1 MYRTL
6 VFVYVLLGL
15 TVAQGAVD
23 DACPVSVLDALGH
36 SVCVPEH
43 IGRIAITS
51 YGGAVQEVVIFNGAS
66 RLVAQPGMDRFPHL
80 AKMYPAL
87 QKLPDIG
94 SFDNVNL
101 ESLLAVRPDMV
112 FASYFAER
120 TNEKI
125 RSLGIPVFTLGT
137 GRQNLRS
144 ILKEFENVGTLLG
157 EQEKALELV
166 AFWREML
173 SAIHSKTTGVQETPK
188 RVLYLGG
195 SGGTDNQLGWGD
207 TFITEAGGINVAR
220 THEVQGAISAE
231 QIRLWNPDV
240 IVMAN
245 RTGGIASVTSV
256 KNEGFYKQLKAVTSG
271 QVYAVPVGGFW
282 WDRPSPESI
291 LGILWLSKILYP
303 DLLAGI
309 SLEDKTRE
317 FFELFYGYEL
327 SADEFARFFQE

>member
-1 MYRTL
+1 MFRI
-6 VFVYVLLGL
+6 FAFIWLLL
-15 TVAQGAVD
+15 SLPHVQAAAS
-23 DACPVSVLDALGH
+23 ACPVFVSDAQGH

-43 IGRIAITS
+43 IERIAITS

-66 RLVAQPGMDRFPHL
+66 RLVAQPGMDRFPHF
-80 AKMYPAL
+80 ARMFPAL
-87 QKLPDIG
+87 QRLPDIG

-157 EQEKALELV
+157 EQEKALELI
-166 AFWREML
+166 AFWRELL
-173 SAIHSKTTGVQETPK
+173 SAIHSKTAHVQETSK

-207 TFITEAGGINVAR
+207 TFIAEAGGINVAR
-220 THEVQGAISAE
+220 AHEVQGVISAE

-240 IVMAN
+240 IVTAN
-245 RTGGIASVTSV
+245 RTGGMASATSV
-256 KNEGFYKQLKAVTSG
+256 RNEGFYRQVKAVRNG
-271 QVYAVPVGGFW
+271 QVYTVPVGGFW

-303 DLLAGI
+303 DLLADI

-317 FFELFYGYEL
+317 FFELFYGYGL